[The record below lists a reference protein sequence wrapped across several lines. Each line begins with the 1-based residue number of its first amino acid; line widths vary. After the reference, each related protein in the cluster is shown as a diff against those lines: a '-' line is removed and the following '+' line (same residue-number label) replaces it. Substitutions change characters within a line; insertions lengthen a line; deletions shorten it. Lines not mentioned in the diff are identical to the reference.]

1 MYNADAAR
9 ERREYFRTNK
19 RCTRCGKRDNR
30 TMSGKAYCVKC
41 DEIVR
46 EYVRYSRSKKKIT
59 EKGEENET
67 D

>member
-30 TMSGKAYCVKC
+30 TMYGKAQCEKC
-41 DEIVR
+41 AEKRR
-46 EYVRYSRSKKKIT
+46 EYVRCYRSEKKLS
-59 EKGEENET
+59 EKGEEK
-67 D
+67 

>member
-41 DEIVR
+41 AEKVR
-46 EYVRYSRSKKKIT
+46 EYVRYSRSEKKIS
-59 EKGEENET
+59 EKGGKK
-67 D
+67 